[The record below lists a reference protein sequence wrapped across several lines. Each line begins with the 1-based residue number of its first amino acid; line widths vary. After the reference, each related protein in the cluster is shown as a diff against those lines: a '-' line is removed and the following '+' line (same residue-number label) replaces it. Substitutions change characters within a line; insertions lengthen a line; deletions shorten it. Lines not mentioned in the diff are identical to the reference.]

1 MTKKIH
7 VMSPNS
13 LRNIPAY
20 KDLSEEELTKVYKD
34 KYDNILKQQSN
45 TKEVE
50 EILNEYKNTYDLE
63 DLKPNDLASLYSL
76 IQATILLKRYED
88 KMHEMSEE
96 VSYENIAVV
105 EKLGK
110 VCSDLRGDISKLQDD
125 LKISRKVRKNDKE
138 ESVLNFV
145 ETLKDKAKKF
155 YQAKTQLVFCPKCGM
170 LLANVWWLYPNSKS
184 NRIMLRCQREM
195 PDGSTCGE
203 LVSLTAKELTD
214 MGGNNKP
221 DIPDSLK

>member
-1 MTKKIH
+1 MGKRIH

-13 LRNIPAY
+13 LKNIPAY
-20 KDLSEEELTKVYKD
+20 KGLSEEELGEVYRK
-34 KYDNILKQQSN
+34 KYDAVLKQQAN

-50 EILNEYKNTYDLE
+50 EILNEYRNTYDLD
-63 DLKPNDLASLYSL
+63 DLKPNDLASLNSL
-76 IQATILLKRYED
+76 IQATILLEKYES

-96 VSYENIAVV
+96 VSYENIAIV
-105 EKLGK
+105 EKLSK

-145 ETLKDKAKKF
+145 ESLKEKAKKF

-170 LLANVWWLYPNSKS
+170 LLANVWWLYPNSRG
-184 NRIMLRCQREM
+184 NRITVRCLREM
-195 PDGSTCGE
+195 PDGTTCNE
-203 LVSLTAKELTD
+203 QVSLTAKELSD
-214 MGGNNKP
+214 MNGTNKQ

>member
-1 MTKKIH
+1 MAKKIH

-20 KDLSEEELTKVYKD
+20 KDLSEEELGKVYRE
-34 KYDNILKQQSN
+34 KYDSILKEQEN
-45 TKEVE
+45 NKEIE
-50 EILNEYKNTYDLE
+50 EILEEYKKTYDLD

-76 IQATILLKRYED
+76 IKATLLLTKYES
-88 KMHEMSEE
+88 KMHELSED
-96 VSYENIAVV
+96 VNYSNIAVV
-105 EKLGK
+105 EKLSK

-125 LKISRKVRKNDKE
+125 LKISRRTRKSDKE

-145 ETLKDKAKKF
+145 ETLKDKAKRF

-170 LLANVWWLYPNSKS
+170 LLANVWWLYPNQK
-184 NRIMLRCQREM
+184 NNKIIVRCQRETANGSIC
-195 PDGSTCGE
+195 DGQITLS
-203 LVSLTAKELTD
+203 AKELTD
-214 MGGNNKP
+214 MGGANKS